1 MAILNKGTTYAEGSS
16 VTANN
21 LNQHVDNAEFVAGA
35 GNTTDDSTLEVH
47 ADGYLKIKDGG
58 ITSEK
63 LASDAISGNDT
74 IVINNNNF
82 TSNSINGDKLVNSS
96 VTSTQL
102 ANSAVTTNKIANGSI
117 TSNKFASGITITPS
131 AHTHSNATTSNAG
144 FMSNADKSKLDG
156 IQAGAT
162 SSSFPSVT
170 NKTYPA
176 VGFDNDPT
184 NITIFGGSETHWWQH
199 GSVVYFYCYFQIS
212 SSSPFLQ
219 AGYSKS
225 QGRTLG
231 VRLAHD
237 ASMPKPQFFKTGC
250 DVVQATA
257 FNISGDPNYN
267 STTQYTLQ
275 AHVTPQIAGVGASAN
290 MTTQNIPQAG
300 VAFTFYP
307 INKAIGQAG
316 YGNIYVSEFVAKS
329 GDPILLTGNYWSGSQ
344 GV

>member
-1 MAILNKGTTYAEGSS
+1 MAILNKGTTYSEGSS

-21 LNQHVDNAEFVAGA
+21 LNQHADNAQFVAGA
-35 GNTTDDSTLEVH
+35 GNTTDDSTFEVH

-82 TSNSINGDKLVNSS
+82 TSNSIDGDKLVNSS

-102 ANSAVTTNKIANGSI
+102 ANSAVTTTKIADGSI
-117 TSNKFASGITITPS
+117 TSAKFASGVTISPS
-131 AHTHSNATTSNAG
+131 SHTHANATSSVAG
-144 FMSNADKSKLDG
+144 FMSTADKSKLDG

-184 NITIFGGSETHWWQH
+184 NITIFGGSTTHWWQH
-199 GSVVYFYCYFQIS
+199 GNVVYFYCYFQIS

-219 AGYSKS
+219 TGYSKS
-225 QGRTLG
+225 QNRLLVLG
-231 VRLAHD
+231 WLMMQYAITHIFQ
-237 ASMPKPQFFKTGC
+237 MGC
-250 DVVQATA
+250 DLVQANGF
-257 FNISGDPNYN
+257 FNVSGDPW
-267 STTQYTLQ
+267 TTIIHQYRVPTLPRLLLRQ
-275 AHVTPQIAGVGASAN
+275 LAGVC
-290 MTTQNIPQAG
+290 
-300 VAFTFYP
+300 
-307 INKAIGQAG
+307 
-316 YGNIYVSEFVAKS
+316 
-329 GDPILLTGNYWSGSQ
+329 
-344 GV
+344 